1 MHPKNIFQVRP
12 MMTLLSALLLAVGP
26 CQFAFAWASHRDNQ
40 ALAARGVEVMAR
52 VVRLDD
58 SERIRTQTAASDG
71 PMCRWDVEAE
81 GRRCSEIFALP
92 CPEGITETPMIFLPA
107 PETLCR
113 VLSRQAVLV
122 DPEPLRTMRFAGWL
136 TGLALVVLFLAR
148 QRFFG
153 GSPQARL
160 KDHE

>member
-1 MHPKNIFQVRP
+1 MQLKSRRC
-12 MMTLLSALLLAVGP
+12 LLIGARGGIGRQIA
-26 CQFAFAWASHRDNQ
+26 Q

-58 SERIRTQTAASDG
+58 SERIRAQTAASDG

-92 CPEGITETPMIFLPA
+92 CPKGITETPMIFMPA

-122 DPEPLRTMRFAGWL
+122 DPEPLRAMRFAGWL

-153 GSPQARL
+153 VSPQATL